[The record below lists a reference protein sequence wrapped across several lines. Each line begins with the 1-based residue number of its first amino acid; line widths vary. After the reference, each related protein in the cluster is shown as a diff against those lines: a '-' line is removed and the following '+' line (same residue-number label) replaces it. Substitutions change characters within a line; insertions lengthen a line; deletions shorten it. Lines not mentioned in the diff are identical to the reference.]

1 MNHFRKQDNSKIC
14 KNKNKLSYSGSTNVL
29 RNILFGTSENSVDS
43 IDDMNSFQRRDD
55 EMTTKEVARLIA
67 WLKKE
72 GYALDEIE
80 TLIKY
85 IAGEA
90 E

>member
-1 MNHFRKQDNSKIC
+1 
-14 KNKNKLSYSGSTNVL
+14 
-29 RNILFGTSENSVDS
+29 
-43 IDDMNSFQRRDD
+43 
-55 EMTTKEVARLIA
+55 MTTKEVARLIA

-85 IAGEA
+85 IAGET
-90 E
+90 EL